1 MRILH
6 VITSLYTGGAER
18 LMVDLLPRL
27 RDGSKNQVE
36 LLLINGVETPF
47 KKRLQACGIPLH
59 ALSMTNDVYHPRNL
73 IRMRRFLKHHR
84 YDVIHTH
91 NTACQLHVA
100 VAKSLGATQA
110 HLVTTEHNATNRRRS
125 KWWLKWLDRWMYGR
139 YERIICIADQ
149 TRDNLESYIGHL
161 DKICTIYNGVDISR
175 FVKPIK
181 DITGQQAFVVVMVSA
196 FREQKDHDT
205 LLRAMLHLPDNYSLR
220 FVGSGPR
227 AIVAS
232 VKARCAELGLEHR
245 VEFMGV
251 RQDVPEIMEQSD
263 IVVLSSHWEGL
274 SLSSIEGMA
283 SGRPFVASDVDGLRE
298 MVGGAGVL
306 FEHGNEVDL
315 AQKIR
320 HLCDQPRE
328 YKEVAMRCQEKAK
341 QFDISIMADR
351 YLELYKSLLHSAAS

>member
-1 MRILH
+1 
-6 VITSLYTGGAER
+6 
-18 LMVDLLPRL
+18 MVDLLPLL
-27 RDGSKNQVE
+27 RNDGDNRVE

-47 KKRLQACGIPLH
+47 KKKLIESGITVH

-73 IRMRRFLKHHR
+73 IRMRRFLKHHQ

-100 VAKSLGATQA
+100 VAKSLGATHA

-149 TRDNLESYIGHL
+149 TRNNLEAHIGPQE
-161 DKICTIYNGVDISR
+161 KICTIYNGVDISR
-175 FVKPIK
+175 FVRPIK
-181 DITGQQAFVVVMVSA
+181 DITGQQAFALVMVSA

-205 LLRAMLHLPDNYSLR
+205 VLRAMLHLPDNYNLR

-227 AIVAS
+227 AMVAS

-263 IVVLSSHWEGL
+263 FVVLSSHWEGL

-298 MVGGAGVL
+298 MVGGAGML
-306 FEHGNEVDL
+306 FEHENDKDL
-315 AQKIR
+315 AQKIQ
-320 HLCDQPRE
+320 HLCERPEE
-328 YKEVAMRCQEKAK
+328 YKKVAMRCQAKAK
-341 QFDISIMADR
+341 QYDISVMASK
-351 YLELYKSLLHSAAS
+351 YLELYKSLLPIVAL

>member
-27 RDGSKNQVE
+27 RDEGGNQVE

-47 KKRLQACGIPLH
+47 KKKLEDCGIPVH

-73 IRMRRFLKHHR
+73 IRMRRFLKKHH
-84 YDVIHTH
+84 YDIIHTH

-100 VAKSLGATQA
+100 AAKSMGATRA
-110 HLVTTEHNATNRRRS
+110 HLLTTEHNATNRRRS
-125 KWWLKWLDRWMYGR
+125 KWWLKCLDRWMYGR

-149 TRDNLESYIGHL
+149 TRENLEAHIGYQS
-161 DKICTIYNGVDISR
+161 KISTIYNGVDVTR
-175 FVKPIK
+175 FIHPVK
-181 DITGQQAFVVVMVSA
+181 DITGQTQFQLVMVSA
-196 FREQKDHDT
+196 FREQKDHIT
-205 LLRAMLHLPDNYSLR
+205 LLRAMLHLPENYRLR
-220 FVGSGPR
+220 LVGSGPR
-227 AIVAS
+227 EQVAT
-232 VKARCAELGLEHR
+232 VKKFCAELGLDDR

-251 RQDVPEIMEQSD
+251 RQDVPEIMAQSD
-263 IVVLSSHWEGL
+263 VVVLSSHWEGL

-298 MVGGAGVL
+298 IVGGAGVL
-306 FEHGNEVDL
+306 FEQGNEVDL

-320 HLCDQPRE
+320 HLCEHADE
-328 YKEVAMRCQEKAK
+328 YREVAQRCQAKAR
-341 QFDISIMADR
+341 QYDISIMATR
-351 YLELYKSLLHSAAS
+351 YQELYKSLLR